1 MKPQPSDV
9 SISGVVRLPGHLT
22 APFRE
27 FNSQELPLGAL
38 AILSLLTTMYA
49 IPTVGSFAFS
59 FDEDKSRTQIAL
71 VKVTGALNIL
81 VIMLSWLTLYF
92 RYYEKHSPKRMTAAK
107 RYMGSMVQNL
117 YSIVLILSLAVRLC
131 ARMAYGECNGNSIL
145 EQAFCNPNHSTHGL
159 PEDTLVVV
167 VWSPIMFPMILRD
180 TDWIAVILH
189 WLIATIAPLA
199 SFVSGLDMVAD
210 IAQDGLRKLSSVDN
224 CCSEEMAL
232 YDGSHYKHLAKE
244 VRGWLEGV
252 LCSDKNSSSIRVGN
266 RKTFVTNLMEK
277 IGQVLDAPPL
287 SSLGHSHSIHT
298 NSARGRSDSVGLDS
312 NFPVVSHARTMSVH
326 LNEQSASFDIGYFVK
341 NDALEIFK

>member
-189 WLIATIAPLA
+189 WLIATIAVIFCVIDCQQLTPTTVGVAFIIPIYSGIAIYSNQLQNVRSFVIQQQLAAVIKQNEEMAEELRANELRHMIGNVAHDLKTPLA

-244 VRGWLEGV
+244 VR
-252 LCSDKNSSSIRVGN
+252 
-266 RKTFVTNLMEK
+266 
-277 IGQVLDAPPL
+277 
-287 SSLGHSHSIHT
+287 
-298 NSARGRSDSVGLDS
+298 
-312 NFPVVSHARTMSVH
+312 
-326 LNEQSASFDIGYFVK
+326 
-341 NDALEIFK
+341 